1 MSIVQ
6 ISVDLILTDEQRE
19 SDYIDAV
26 MNAIENSG
34 IGVAGIVYAADLTD
48 KYEENRESGNCS
60 EHLCFP
66 KTLNWSDHKGR
77 MV

>member
-26 MNAIENSG
+26 MNAIENAG
-34 IGVAGIVYAADLTD
+34 IGVAGIVYEADLTD
-48 KYEENRESGNCS
+48 EYE
-60 EHLCFP
+60 
-66 KTLNWSDHKGR
+66 KGGWFK
-77 MV
+77 